1 MSYKYALLLF
11 DCDGTTA
18 VVHRRQLPENAAI
31 GQQFELKESGNHL
44 CEIVNLAET
53 KDALNAWERTWSSS
67 ARSQLID
74 RKREKG
80 ASNGYLEQQNLQPI
94 VLVDHIAGEVEQ
106 SVKRKRTSS
115 VNQHV
120 KKRNT
125 AEKGQTKKGT
135 SASKAASTPKT
146 KATKAASTPKATS
159 TIVTAQKGQTKQG
172 TSAPKAAST
181 PKTREPKAASTPK
194 ATSTIEGSNGRQINV
209 LLQSSLHNGPGAVPM
224 RIPNYVEHLNSDQ
237 RDVLQDILQNDKEH
251 KSTMTEP
258 AMTFVTCEQIAN
270 FVCVNTVNKK
280 LDVFTQKIDKLEQL
294 ILSLSKSVSK
304 VVNQNELIGKG
315 ESDICVNVYDSQGT
329 DDVQASD
336 DTFELDCSS
345 LDVGFVGADSYSSV
359 SAEGSFDVGFVGADS
374 FSSVSVDGQGS
385 RDLNVGLVGG
395 DQSDVHNSEQDGEM
409 VCIGRSRVIHS
420 GRAAGIV
427 GGSQSGVVDSGRA
440 AGIVSGGQSGVD
452 SGRAAG
458 IVVGGSQYGVDSGRA
473 AGIVGGSHYGVD
485 SVRAA
490 GIVGGGQYGVDS
502 GRAAGIVGGGRSV
515 IVDDGRAVG
524 MVGGGQFG
532 VVDSARAAE
541 IVGRSGFVDGRGD
554 MEIVG
559 GVRFTS
565 GGSQGSCVSGGI
577 GVPNYSSSNFDR
589 TPLSV
594 NRSFGNRPLMIIR
607 CADDMGAV
615 PPHAEIVLH
624 KDVVDELLLEHKG
637 SISKLSWSLAKQMF
651 SEEDLY
657 SGTFNGKGG
666 RKVLSPRRK
675 QLILK
680 VVGYAFPGI
689 TGISGYVAAAI
700 NNGIRNRRN
709 YKKKL
714 PY

>member
-1 MSYKYALLLF
+1 MLL
-11 DCDGTTA
+11 
-18 VVHRRQLPENAAI
+18 I
-31 GQQFELKESGNHL
+31 
-44 CEIVNLAET
+44 
-53 KDALNAWERTWSSS
+53 
-67 ARSQLID
+67 RS
-74 RKREKG
+74 
-80 ASNGYLEQQNLQPI
+80 
-94 VLVDHIAGEVEQ
+94 
-106 SVKRKRTSS
+106 
-115 VNQHV
+115 
-120 KKRNT
+120 
-125 AEKGQTKKGT
+125 
-135 SASKAASTPKT
+135 
-146 KATKAASTPKATS
+146 
-159 TIVTAQKGQTKQG
+159 
-172 TSAPKAAST
+172 
-181 PKTREPKAASTPK
+181 
-194 ATSTIEGSNGRQINV
+194 
-209 LLQSSLHNGPGAVPM
+209 M
-224 RIPNYVEHLNSDQ
+224 
-237 RDVLQDILQNDKEH
+237 
-251 KSTMTEP
+251 
-258 AMTFVTCEQIAN
+258 
-270 FVCVNTVNKK
+270 
-280 LDVFTQKIDKLEQL
+280 
-294 ILSLSKSVSK
+294 
-304 VVNQNELIGKG
+304 
-315 ESDICVNVYDSQGT
+315 
-329 DDVQASD
+329 
-336 DTFELDCSS
+336 
-345 LDVGFVGADSYSSV
+345 
-359 SAEGSFDVGFVGADS
+359 
-374 FSSVSVDGQGS
+374 
-385 RDLNVGLVGG
+385 
-395 DQSDVHNSEQDGEM
+395 
-409 VCIGRSRVIHS
+409 
-420 GRAAGIV
+420 
-427 GGSQSGVVDSGRA
+427 
-440 AGIVSGGQSGVD
+440 
-452 SGRAAG
+452 
-458 IVVGGSQYGVDSGRA
+458 
-473 AGIVGGSHYGVD
+473 
-485 SVRAA
+485 AA

-524 MVGGGQFG
+524 MVGGGQFD

>member
-1 MSYKYALLLF
+1 MGDKLF
-11 DCDGTTA
+11 
-18 VVHRRQLPENAAI
+18 
-31 GQQFELKESGNHL
+31 
-44 CEIVNLAET
+44 
-53 KDALNAWERTWSSS
+53 
-67 ARSQLID
+67 
-74 RKREKG
+74 
-80 ASNGYLEQQNLQPI
+80 
-94 VLVDHIAGEVEQ
+94 
-106 SVKRKRTSS
+106 
-115 VNQHV
+115 
-120 KKRNT
+120 
-125 AEKGQTKKGT
+125 
-135 SASKAASTPKT
+135 
-146 KATKAASTPKATS
+146 
-159 TIVTAQKGQTKQG
+159 
-172 TSAPKAAST
+172 
-181 PKTREPKAASTPK
+181 
-194 ATSTIEGSNGRQINV
+194 V

-304 VVNQNELIGKG
+304 VLNQNELIGKG

-336 DTFELDCSS
+336 DTFVLDCSS

-385 RDLNVGLVGG
+385 RDLDVGLVGG

-420 GRAAGIV
+420 GRAAGKV

-458 IVVGGSQYGVDSGRA
+458 IVGRSQSGVDCGRAAGIVGGSHYGVDSVRAAGIVGGGQYGVDSGMAAGIVGGSQSGIDSGRAAGIVGCSQSGVVDSGRAAEIVGGSQYGVDSGRAAGIVGGSQYGVDSGRA